1 MICLCPQRSWKR
13 GHGTEGVWRCGSGKN
28 QKSPSWASSRSY
40 PAIPSPTFNIS
51 VYISACEPFEYV
63 CILNLPR
70 LCFSSLLK
78 GHGGRGWSGNSRIRR
93 MNTTLLIG
101 YLCSALNPEG
111 ETRHCVNDWVSLRLD
126 RIREDSNVECG
137 ASWRVLGLIKN
148 RCWFK
153 EKVMIWST

>member
-101 YLCSALNPEG
+101 YLCGN
-111 ETRHCVNDWVSLRLD
+111 
-126 RIREDSNVECG
+126 
-137 ASWRVLGLIKN
+137 LIKYAN
-148 RCWFK
+148 SPFFCAPHSIRK
-153 EKVMIWST
+153 ARRDTVSTIECPFVWTGFGRAQMWKAVPVEEFWD

>member
-101 YLCSALNPEG
+101 YLCGN
-111 ETRHCVNDWVSLRLD
+111 
-126 RIREDSNVECG
+126 
-137 ASWRVLGLIKN
+137 LIKYAN
-148 RCWFK
+148 SPFFVLRTQSGRRDETLCQRLSVPSSGQDSGGLKCGRRCQLKSFG
-153 EKVMIWST
+153 IN